1 MTGVDLSAAAA
12 SLSLGVSLFCGGVG
26 RIQGLGS
33 TFVK

>member
-1 MTGVDLSAAAA
+1 MTGVWLSAAAA
-12 SLSLGVSLFCGGVG
+12 PLGLGVSLFDGGVG